1 MRGCTKSLTTPIGC
15 MFGIVWIKKPNP
27 TSLACE
33 RAGVVLVVA
42 FVVTANYLLG
52 KIAIVLAQLMII
64 DDFSV

>member
-1 MRGCTKSLTTPIGC
+1 